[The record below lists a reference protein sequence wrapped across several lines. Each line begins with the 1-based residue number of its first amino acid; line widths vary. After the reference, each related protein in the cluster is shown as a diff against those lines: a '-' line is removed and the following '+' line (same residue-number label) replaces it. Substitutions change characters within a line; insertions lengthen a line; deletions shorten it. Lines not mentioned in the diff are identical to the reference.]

1 MADIPDLGHF
11 AFPCGE
17 SQFRAQMQNILNWM
31 EDLQTTSIPIGGVL
45 MWAKPLADAP
55 AGFVMADGTANSVA
69 NGGTGKDLR
78 GFIKVSA
85 DPPGTE
91 VAAVRTGDTT
101 SEGAITA
108 RTAGTPAADAITC
121 SNVTLTA
128 SGTTGSTSAGTASGN
143 TAYESAHYHQ
153 HYHTIASGLE
163 PFTEPTE
170 WVLDASTPDPGHSHG
185 SAVAASGGLGSF
197 GHSVT
202 SVGAA
207 ETTFRAAADGT
218 GPSHGIQTNTDQ
230 TTSSHRHAFS
240 GVTFG
245 AHTHT
250 FSDAN
255 VGLVSSDEH
264 NHTISF
270 TGALMGTHTHPLV
283 MDEHDHTPGAPA
295 ATTVILL
302 ERIF

>member
-69 NGGTGKDLR
+69 LGGTGKDLR

-101 SEGAITA
+101 SEGTNTA
-108 RTAGTPAADAITC
+108 RTAGTPAADTIT
-121 SNVTLTA
+121 SNNVTLTA
-128 SGTTGSTSAGTASGN
+128 GGTTGSTSTGTVTGTTDVDPVTRHGHDHNHSLSGWTTYQIPETVSGAYTNIEAKNPAGS
-143 TAYESAHYHQ
+143 
-153 HYHTIASGLE
+153 IAVSNDE
-163 PFTEPTE
+163 
-170 WVLDASTPDPGHSHG
+170 TPG
-185 SAVAASGGLGSF
+185 
-197 GHSVT
+197 
-202 SVGAA
+202 
-207 ETTFRAAADGT
+207 
-218 GPSHGIQTNTDQ
+218 
-230 TTSSHRHAFS
+230 SSHAHAFS
-240 GVTFG
+240 GSSFG

-250 FSDAN
+250 FSDTD

-264 NHTISF
+264 NHTIAF
-270 TGALMGTHTHPLV
+270 TGAEMNTHTHPLV

>member
-45 MWAKPLADAP
+45 MWAKPLAEAP

-108 RTAGTPAADAITC
+108 RTAGTPAADSITC

-128 SGTTGSTSAGTASGN
+128 GGTTGSTSTGTVTGTTDA
-143 TAYESAHYHQ
+143 ESSHYHS
-153 HYHTIASGLE
+153 HTHTVTGWTTFEIPETVSGAA
-163 PFTEPTE
+163 TSIHAKAISGTI
-170 WVLDASTPDPGHSHG
+170 STTGEG
-185 SAVAASGGLGSF
+185 SATG
-197 GHSVT
+197 T
-202 SVGAA
+202 SH
-207 ETTFRAAADGT
+207 T
-218 GPSHGIQTNTDQ
+218 HG
-230 TTSSHRHAFS
+230 FS
-240 GVTFG
+240 GSSFG
-245 AHTHT
+245 AHTHS

>member
-11 AFPCGE
+11 SYPCSE
-17 SQFRAQMQNILNWM
+17 SQFRGQMQNILNWL
-31 EDLQTTSIPIGGVL
+31 EDLQSTSIPIGGIL
-45 MWAKPLADAP
+45 LWAKPLADAP

-78 GFIKVSA
+78 GFIKISA
-85 DPPGTE
+85 GTPGTT
-91 VAAVRTGDTT
+91 VAAVNTGGRVSTGSVT
-101 SEGAITA
+101 GE
-108 RTAGTPAADAITC
+108 TAGTPAAHSIT
-121 SNVTLTA
+121 SNDVALVA
-128 SGTTGSTSAGTASGN
+128 SGTTSSESAGTASGN

-250 FSDAN
+250 FSDTS
-255 VGLVSSDEH
+255 VGISDTGVH

-270 TGALMGTHTHPLV
+270 TGAEMGDHTHPLS
-283 MDEHDHTPGAPA
+283 MNSHDHVAGAPA
-295 ATTVILL
+295 AQTVIAL
-302 ERIF
+302 ERIS